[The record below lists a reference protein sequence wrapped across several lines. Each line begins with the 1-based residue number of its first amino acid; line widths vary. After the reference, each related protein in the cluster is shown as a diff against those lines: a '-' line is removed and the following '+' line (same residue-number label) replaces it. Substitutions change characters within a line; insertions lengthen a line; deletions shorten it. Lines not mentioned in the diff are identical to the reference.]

1 MLDPGRIDLVVYGTE
16 APHGLLEC
24 IDLAEAAGLGGAW
37 VGDSPVL
44 WRELYVLLGAAAER
58 TGRIRLGPA
67 VTNPVSRHPSV
78 TASALMTLQE
88 LSGGR
93 AALGLGLG
101 ASAVRTVGARPARLA
116 ELERTVAEVRR
127 YWAGGRRRS
136 RLRARAAAHPVPSWA
151 RAGPRMLELA
161 GRIGDGCLAVVG
173 LHPRQLEA
181 ARARLAA
188 GGASEGFEVV
198 WWVPIAASD
207 DPAQARE
214 DVKSYVA
221 RSLRHPLPAE
231 LTPVE
236 RRGRRA
242 DPSLVRLR
250 PASRAGR
257 FAGALVPDEIVA
269 DWAVA
274 GSPSDCREQLE
285 RLELEPGER
294 IGLVPMGREPKP
306 AQVRRLLEEVL
317 SGPSG
322 RERRR
327 RRPRATP
334 RPRACRRRGR

>member
-1 MLDPGRIDLVVYGTE
+1 MPEPAAIDLVVYGTDTP
-16 APHGLLEC
+16 AGLLEC
-24 IDLAEAAGLGGAW
+24 VELAEAAGLGGVW

-67 VTNPVSRHPSV
+67 VTNPVSRHVAV

-101 ASAVRTVGARPARLA
+101 ASAVRTVGAKPARLA
-116 ELERTVAEVRR
+116 ELERTVAEVRA
-127 YWAGGRRRS
+127 YWAGGEDG
-136 RLRARAAAHPVPSWA
+136 LGYGGEQPPVPLLLGAS
-151 RAGPRMLELA
+151 GPRMLELS

-181 ARARLAA
+181 ARARLGT
-188 GGASEGFEVV
+188 GGADEGFEVV
-198 WWVPIAASD
+198 WWVPIAAAA

-231 LTPVE
+231 LTEVE
-236 RRGRRA
+236 RDAAERIRA
-242 DPSLVRLR
+242 SYEYGQHLAP
-250 PASRAGR
+250 
-257 FAGALVPDEIVA
+257 GAAHAELVPDEIVP

-274 GSPSDCREQLE
+274 GAPAECREQLR
-285 RLELEPGER
+285 RLDLRAGER
-294 IGLVPMGREPKP
+294 IGLVPMGREPK
-306 AQVRRLLEEVL
+306 AVQVRRLLEEVL
-317 SGPSG
+317 
-322 RERRR
+322 
-327 RRPRATP
+327 
-334 RPRACRRRGR
+334 